1 MTLFDYA
8 VLGIAGASLALG
20 VWRGLVSEVLA
31 LVAWVVGFFV
41 AREGAHSAGRGLSNV
56 LPDPALQYVAGFAMM
71 FIAVLVAIAVVR
83 FVVRRLLSAAG
94 LGLTDRMMGGVFG
107 LGRAMIIVLAIVLA
121 GGFTA
126 FPRER
131 WWSEATLAP
140 PLETAVL
147 ALKPWMPQPL
157 AQRIRY
163 R

>member
-8 VLGIAGASLALG
+8 VLGIAAASLALG

-31 LVAWVVGFFV
+31 LAAWVVGFFV
-41 AREGAHSAGRGLSNV
+41 AREGARAAGRGLSNV
-56 LPDPALQYVAGFAMM
+56 LPDPALQYIAGFALM
-71 FIAVLVAIAVVR
+71 FVAVLLAIAVVR

-94 LGLTDRMMGGVFG
+94 LGFTDRMMGGVFG
-107 LGRAMIIVLAIVLA
+107 LGRAMILVLAIVLA
-121 GGFTA
+121 GGLTA

-131 WWSEATLAP
+131 WWSEAALAP